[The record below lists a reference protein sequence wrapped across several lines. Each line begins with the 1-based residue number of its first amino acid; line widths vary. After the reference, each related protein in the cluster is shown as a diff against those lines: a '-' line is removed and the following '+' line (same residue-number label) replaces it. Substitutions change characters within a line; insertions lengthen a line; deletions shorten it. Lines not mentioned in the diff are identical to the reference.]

1 MYLVT
6 GGAGFIGSSLARAL
20 IERGERVRVIDNFF
34 SGKRENL
41 ADIASRIELVEAD
54 ILDEPLL
61 AKAMHEV
68 EVVFH
73 EAAIPSV
80 PRSIAQRVASH
91 DANATGTL
99 RVLEQARKSNVRR
112 VVYAASSSAY
122 GDTPT
127 LPKIE
132 TMRPMPL
139 SPYAAAK
146 LAGEHYCQVYARAYG
161 LETVC
166 LRYFNVFGPRQ
177 DPLSE
182 YAAVIPRFITA
193 AIDGK
198 SLTIFGDGTQS
209 RDFCFIDNT
218 VEANLRAASAPAADV
233 SGRVFNIACGAAT
246 SLNDVAARIGEQ
258 LGKELEVRHAPGRVG
273 DVKHSLADI
282 SEARQRL
289 GYPAAID
296 FAEGLRRTINWYV
309 QARTATPAR

>member
-20 IERGERVRVIDNFF
+20 LERGDRVRILDNFF

-41 ADIASRIELVEAD
+41 ADIAGRIELIEGD
-54 ILDEPLL
+54 ILDDAALTQ
-61 AKAMHEV
+61 AMKGV
-68 EVVFH
+68 EVIFH

-80 PRSIAQRVASH
+80 PRSMAAPLASH
-91 DANATGTL
+91 EANATGTL
-99 RVLEQARKSNVRR
+99 RVLEKARQSGVRR

-127 LPKIE
+127 MPKIE
-132 TMRPMPL
+132 NMRPLPL

-146 LAGEHYCQVYARAYG
+146 LAGEQYCQVYARAYG

-182 YAAVIPRFITA
+182 YAAVIPRFITYGMA
-193 AIDGK
+193 GK
-198 SLTIFGDGTQS
+198 TLTIHGDGTQS

-218 VEANLRAASAPAADV
+218 VEANLKAASAPAAEA
-233 SGRVFNIACGAAT
+233 SGRVFNVACGAAT
-246 SLNDVAARIGEQ
+246 SLNDVIAQIGAI
-258 LGKELEVRHAPGRVG
+258 LGKQLEVHHGPSRVG

-289 GYPAAID
+289 GYSAAVP
-296 FAEGLRRTINWYV
+296 FSEGLRRTARWYLDA
-309 QARTATPAR
+309 ART